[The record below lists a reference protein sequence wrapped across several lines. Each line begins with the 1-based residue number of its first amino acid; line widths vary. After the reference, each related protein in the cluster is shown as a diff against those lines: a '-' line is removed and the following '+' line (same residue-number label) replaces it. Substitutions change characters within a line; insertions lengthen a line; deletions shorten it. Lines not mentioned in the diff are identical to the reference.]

1 MADTKFKPGATR
13 PAASG
18 RKKGTPN
25 KKTLEFQAILEGKN
39 FSPGEE
45 LIYVYQE
52 AKKLYQW
59 RKKNRNISGAMTC
72 LDTMATTADKICQ
85 FVYPKK
91 KAVEHTGEVGVKT
104 FADFI
109 ALADEDDDLGD
120 DDQESNA

>member
-1 MADTKFKPGATR
+1 MAFKTGQPR
-13 PAASG
+13 PANSG
-18 RKKGTPN
+18 RKKGSPN
-25 KKTLEFQAILEGKN
+25 KKTVEFLTILEEKN

-59 RKKNRNISGAMTC
+59 RKKNRNISGAVTC

-91 KAVEHTGEVGVKT
+91 KAVEHTGEVGILS
-104 FADFI
+104 FADLV
-109 ALADEDDDLGD
+109 AAADEGKP
-120 DDQESNA
+120 E